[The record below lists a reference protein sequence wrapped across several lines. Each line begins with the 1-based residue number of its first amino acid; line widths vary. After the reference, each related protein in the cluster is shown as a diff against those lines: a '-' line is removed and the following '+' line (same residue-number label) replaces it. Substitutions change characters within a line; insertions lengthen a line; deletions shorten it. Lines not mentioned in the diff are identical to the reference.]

1 MVGVGLVVRR
11 FVVQYLGDVAVYI
24 TPHALDRFHEIRRAV
39 KQAVRTAVSAVYE
52 ATDVDAEGAA
62 RPRYDAVLLAGHS
75 LGSVVIYDAL
85 NALLLRDAELKG
97 ADNVRER
104 TKLLLTFGSPLDKT
118 AYFFRQQGRAEVA
131 VREALAASLQPLILN
146 YEYRTFPWINVH
158 SSRDPIG
165 NGLAFY
171 DLPAAE
177 APEEKRVQN
186 VEDPDALLPLAAHAE
201 HWDNAAITDPILD
214 QIGG

>member
-1 MVGVGLVVRR
+1 M
-11 FVVQYLGDVAVYI
+11 
-24 TPHALDRFHEIRRAV
+24 
-39 KQAVRTAVSAVYE
+39 
-52 ATDVDAEGAA
+52 
-62 RPRYDAVLLAGHS
+62 LLAGHS

-165 NGLAFY
+165 NGLKFY
-171 DLPAAE
+171 DLPAARRRRGS
-177 APEEKRVQN
+177 ASRTSKTLTRCCRSRPT
-186 VEDPDALLPLAAHAE
+186 PS
-201 HWDNAAITDPILD
+201 
-214 QIGG
+214 IGTTPPSPTPSSTRSRG